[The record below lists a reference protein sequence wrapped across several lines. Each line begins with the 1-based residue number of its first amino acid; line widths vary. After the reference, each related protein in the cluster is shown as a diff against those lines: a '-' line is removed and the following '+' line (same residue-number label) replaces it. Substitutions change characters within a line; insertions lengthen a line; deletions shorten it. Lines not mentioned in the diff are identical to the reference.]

1 MQFQIHHGRIDLEN
15 VRCTIQPQEIR
26 DRSHGGKNMRVGL
39 NLLSGCGTSVR
50 RILVCQK
57 KLYNI
62 LPKIIKKKL
71 LDDIF
76 ITFRHTMALLL
87 DGL

>member
-1 MQFQIHHGRIDLEN
+1 M
-15 VRCTIQPQEIR
+15 P
-26 DRSHGGKNMRVGL
+26 VGL

-71 LDDIF
+71 LNDIF

>member
-1 MQFQIHHGRIDLEN
+1 
-15 VRCTIQPQEIR
+15 
-26 DRSHGGKNMRVGL
+26 MRVGL

-76 ITFRHTMALLL
+76 INFRHTMALLL